1 MDAELQS
8 ALADAMRGESVLYVC
23 YRYEDLHRLSMDIRA
38 FLNALP
44 ASENWMWHPMA
55 DAVEFKSGGILRIVD
70 FFSVPQRTR
79 DVRYKVVYDQRLSKM
94 AEIFGILGQVG
105 YMYEQKGL
113 GEK

>member
-8 ALADAMRGESVLYVC
+8 ALADAMRGESVSYAC

-55 DAVEFKSGGILRIVD
+55 DAVEFKSGGI
-70 FFSVPQRTR
+70 FSVPQRTR
-79 DVRYKVVYDQRLSKM
+79 GVRCKVVYGQRLSKM
-94 AEIFGILGQVG
+94 AEIFGILEQVG